1 MFLEDVEM
9 QSDYLSVSL
18 LDDGWLFEPEGNL
31 YEEAFFLYDTFSTAT
46 FSTPFAS
53 FLNW

>member
-18 LDDGWLFEPEGNL
+18 LDDDDGWVREKI

-53 FLNW
+53 FLN